1 MIRTMLDFRQPRV
14 AAPIA
19 HALVFALTWFLF
31 WLQPQPL
38 LDGPAALPFAI
49 AFFADLPFSAIAF
62 GVMFTS
68 DAHCPYAVTAWGIVG
83 TFWWYFLGG
92 LINRRRRRWLQ

>member
-1 MIRTMLDFRQPRV
+1 MLDFRQPRV
-14 AAPIA
+14 VAPVLA

-38 LDGPAALPFAI
+38 LDGPAVVPFFLV
-49 AFFADLPFSAIAF
+49 FFGDFPFSAIAF

-68 DAHCPYAVTAWGIVG
+68 AAKAPYAAAVWGVVG
-83 TFWWYFLGG
+83 TFWWYFLGR
-92 LINRRRRRWLQ
+92 LMDRRRRRFLQ